1 LARPRL
7 ARPRLEHRTRHPPL
21 AGLVLRLGNIY
32 APRRSP
38 EVRGVP
44 AEVIGAAVQIPSD
57 FGPPTEAAT
66 HENSRVSIPSSD
78 YS

>member
-1 LARPRL
+1 
-7 ARPRLEHRTRHPPL
+7 
-21 AGLVLRLGNIY
+21 V
-32 APRRSP
+32 
-38 EVRGVP
+38 VRGVP
-44 AEVIGAAVQIPSD
+44 TEVIGAAVQIPSD